1 MPRTVR
7 QDSDPSNEIFVD
19 SSPAATF
26 SARED
31 VMSRMK
37 YRLILSPR
45 QDATLP
51 T

>member
-1 MPRTVR
+1 MQRKVR
-7 QDSDPSNEIFVD
+7 QDGDPSNEIFVD
-19 SSPAATF
+19 GLPIGTF

-37 YRLILSPR
+37 YRLILSSR